1 MSFDPEVLKRLDEL
15 CELYKQRWGK
25 AVDYIGR
32 PGHLCME
39 NMVII
44 LERIVD
50 TGESVLVGYEKTILE
65 SGKGSHN

>member
-1 MSFDPEVLKRLDEL
+1 MSLDPKVLKRLDEL
-15 CELYKQRWGK
+15 SELCQKRWGK
-25 AVDYIGR
+25 AVDYVGR

-39 NMVII
+39 DMVII

-65 SGKGSHN
+65 SGKGSHD

>member
-1 MSFDPEVLKRLDEL
+1 MSLDPKVLKRLDEL
-15 CELYKQRWGK
+15 SELYQKRWGK
-25 AVDYIGR
+25 TVDYVGR

-39 NMVII
+39 DMVII

-65 SGKGSHN
+65 SGKGSHD